1 MTGIG
6 LAQPKPKP
14 DLLRP
19 RQIASANEEIRRIDD
34 MLAQP
39 QHVLQNVDVP
49 AAIKQRN
56 ALNAQLAELT
66 PQPFAPDER
75 DAALRKAAELEDSIR
90 QGMCTAAEMRRN
102 PPGAVDKH
110 RSWER
115 RKKPAIREWQRQ
127 RLRMHA
133 TGMLGDDVPEDAT
146 DVANVERLR
155 PVGGS
160 GEMNL
165 DVAQIVRPSYFLPAQ
180 VVSQN
185 HASEEDKQ
193 RWGKEELRLLAEF
206 AGKGEQRAKAALIR
220 LVGEEQAS
228 SLITSTVA
236 KMGVPAQLPTERTT
250 KPQKG

>member
-19 RQIASANEEIRRIDD
+19 RQIANAHEEIRRIDD

-56 ALNAQLAELT
+56 ALNKQLAELT
-66 PQPFAPDER
+66 PQPFAPEER
-75 DAALRKAAELEDSIR
+75 DAAVRKVAELEEGIK
-90 QGMCTAAEMRRN
+90 QGMCTAGEMRRN

-127 RLRMHA
+127 RLRMHVS
-133 TGMLGDDVPEDAT
+133 GMLGDDVPEDAT
-146 DVANVERLR
+146 DVANVEKLR

-165 DVAQIVRPSYFLPAQ
+165 DVAQIVRPSYFLPEKIA
-180 VVSQN
+180 SQN
-185 HASEEDKQ
+185 HASDEDRQ
-193 RWGKEELRLLAEF
+193 RWTDLDSQLLAEF
-206 AGKGEQRAKAALIR
+206 AAKGEPRAKASLIRILGEEPASALI
-220 LVGEEQAS
+220 A
-228 SLITSTVA
+228 TTVA

-250 KPQKG
+250 KPSKG